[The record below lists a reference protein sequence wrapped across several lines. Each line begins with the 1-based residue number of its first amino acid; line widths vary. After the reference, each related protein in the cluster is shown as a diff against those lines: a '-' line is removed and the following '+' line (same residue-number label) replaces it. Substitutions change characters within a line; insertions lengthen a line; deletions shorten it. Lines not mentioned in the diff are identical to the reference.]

1 MAVTLRLVRM
11 GRRNR
16 SFFRL
21 RVSDSRYAAGG
32 RFLEEVGVVD
42 PIVKDKAKQVVLDGD
57 RIKYW
62 LQQGAT
68 TSDTVRSLL
77 KKNGIKVEKRGPGVA
92 AAAAK

>member
-21 RVSDSRYAAGG
+21 RVSDSRFAAGG
-32 RFLEEVGVVD
+32 RFLEEVGIVD
-42 PIVKDKAKQVVLDGD
+42 PITKDAKKQVVLDGD
-57 RIKYW
+57 RIKFW
-62 LQQGAT
+62 LERGAT

-77 KKNGIKVEKRGPGVA
+77 KKNGIKVEKRGPA

>member
-32 RFLEEVGVVD
+32 RFLEEVGTVD
-42 PIVKDKAKQVVLDGD
+42 PITKDTGKQVVLNND

-62 LQQGAT
+62 LDRGAT

-77 KKNGIKVEKRGPGVA
+77 KKNGIATKTK
-92 AAAAK
+92 

>member
-21 RVSDSRYAAGG
+21 RAADSRYAADG
-32 RFLEEVGVVD
+32 RFLEELGTVD
-42 PIVKDKAKQVVLDGD
+42 PIVKDKNKSVTLKSE
-57 RIKYW
+57 RIQYW
-62 LQQGAT
+62 LQHGAT

-77 KKNGIKVEKRGPGVA
+77 KKNGIAVK
-92 AAAAK
+92 